1 MPRHINEIIDET
13 LPSLIV
19 AEAHATSGTNTDEAH
34 ATNAGLS
41 VEEYKEAMNEACEY
55 QEWLELM
62 REAHATESEV
72 QQ

>member
-1 MPRHINEIIDET
+1 MKHISEIIDET

-19 AEAHATSGTNTDEAH
+19 AEAHATSGISTDEAH

-62 REAHATESEV
+62 KESEG

>member
-1 MPRHINEIIDET
+1 MPRIKEIIDET
-13 LPSLIV
+13 PPSLIV

-62 REAHATESEV
+62 KESEV
-72 QQ
+72 QDG